1 MAKKYRIISGFYYH
15 GADGKTKKGVLIG
28 PGEKV
33 PKLDSLELERFLREE
48 RICEVGGDGE
58 NIIYKKLRSLSD
70 DQIHGLISKGPNRVM
85 QEIKSG
91 LMYSNETWAKV
102 YREAERSKMPQAT
115 LDAIEHKFI
124 NK

>member
-15 GADGKTKKGVLIG
+15 GADGKKKKGVLIG

-33 PKLDSLELERFLREE
+33 PQLDPSESERFLREE
-48 RICEVGGDGE
+48 KICEIGENGE
-58 NIIYKKLRSLSD
+58 NIIYKKLRNLSD

-102 YREAERSKMPQAT
+102 YREAERSKMPQTT
-115 LDAIEHKFI
+115 LDAIENKFV